1 MADVDSR
8 YNIEVKLTVTD
19 VTTGQVIPD
28 FSDVILHQY
37 NLTYESMQGF
47 QKTVT
52 GTVLGVLAG
61 IGDQFAEEIK
71 GKRAAKK

>member
-8 YNIEVKLTVTD
+8 YTIEVKLTVTD

-37 NLTYESMQGF
+37 NQTYEQMQGF
-47 QKTVT
+47 QEAIVGAVM
-52 GTVLGVLAG
+52 GTLAAAG
-61 IGDQFAEEIK
+61 QEMAQEVK
-71 GKRAAKK
+71 GKRKPK